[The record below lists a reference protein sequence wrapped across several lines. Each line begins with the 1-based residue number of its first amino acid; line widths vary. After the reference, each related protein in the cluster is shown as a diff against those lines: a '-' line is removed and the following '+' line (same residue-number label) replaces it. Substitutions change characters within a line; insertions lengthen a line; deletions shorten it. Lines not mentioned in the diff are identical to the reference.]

1 MEFGDWSGDHVSV
14 RSPQQCGVGPVSSAP
29 VLFAAAA
36 APCVRRLCVPGTP
49 PAWSSLFP
57 LLTSKSG
64 TSGTLPNVSALS
76 RTSCVDSLEVKI
88 IYWC

>member
-1 MEFGDWSGDHVSV
+1 M
-14 RSPQQCGVGPVSSAP
+14 
-29 VLFAAAA
+29 LFPAAAV
-36 APCVRRLCVPGTP
+36 PCVRHLCVSGTL
-49 PAWSSLFP
+49 PASSSLFP

-88 IYWC
+88 IY